1 MEGKMK
7 RRLALLGLL
16 LIAVGITTVLVAGNL
31 RKEGAVV
38 KVATGD
44 GDEIVLQQDGNI
56 KIIEINFTGNNKEFI
71 ENKVIE
77 IALKNETIRDLV
89 GENYQVNVHPKVKLE
104 TKVVEG
110 KKIVIVPTTVE
121 DLYNAVFQCDKGNR
135 RMIIK
140 ATVDLEK
147 EKVID
152 MKVEEKPEQVQI
164 QDEIEINEIEIMRE
178 ATELVAKSG
187 KIPKCPLKLLGGT
200 LETENGKVK
209 KVRLKI
215 SCGNMTY
222 QAIVDWQNKEVIYL
236 EEEFGG

>member
-38 KVATGD
+38 KVATSD

-56 KIIEINFTGNNKEFI
+56 KIIETNFTGNNKEFI

-152 MKVEEKPEQVQI
+152 MKVEEKPEQIQI
-164 QDEIEINEIEIMRE
+164 QDEIEIMRE

-215 SCGNMTY
+215 SCGNITY
-222 QAIVDWQNKEVIYL
+222 QAIVDWQNKEVLYL

>member
-38 KVATGD
+38 KVATSD

-77 IALKNETIRDLV
+77 IALKNRTIRDLV

-152 MKVEEKPEQVQI
+152 MKVEEKPEQIQI
-164 QDEIEINEIEIMRE
+164 QDEIEIMRE

-215 SCGNMTY
+215 SCGNITY
-222 QAIVDWQNKEVIYL
+222 QAIIDWQNKEVLYL

>member
-110 KKIVIVPTTVE
+110 KKIVIVPTAVAG
-121 DLYNAVFQCDKGNR
+121 LYNAVFQYNEGNK

-164 QDEIEINEIEIMRE
+164 QDEIEIMRE

-187 KIPKCPLKLLGGT
+187 KIPRCPLKLLGGT

-215 SCGNMTY
+215 SCGNITY